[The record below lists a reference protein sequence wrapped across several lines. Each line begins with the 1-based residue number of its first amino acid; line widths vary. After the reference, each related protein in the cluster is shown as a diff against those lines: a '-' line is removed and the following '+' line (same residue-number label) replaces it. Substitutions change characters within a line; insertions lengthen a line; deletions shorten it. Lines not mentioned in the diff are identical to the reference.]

1 MDLHCAYQQGPEHET
16 GHCTALRHVIQ
27 DLIDQGLV
35 HLGQSSVTTNPLLA
49 HTTHAVPSS
58 TDDIHFINFI
68 EFDYHIYML
77 SWDESKS
84 EPIVSDGIYE
94 VGGVT
99 FGPWMPTPF
108 ILVPNVTPVQ
118 LTTTEPLIFP
128 CYSVQTPFVL
138 IPNIDEIHTLY
149 VDDVYIPDIQY
160 VIREDRV
167 VRKQP
172 LTAARPLEATS
183 SHEELMRDDDEILRQ
198 LQSTQARISIWS
210 LLTSSSTH
218 RDASIRSLSQI
229 RVKTTTTPEELIHM
243 MTVGKATQIVF
254 SDDDFPPNGLDHQST
269 QGSKLNGGN

>member
-35 HLGQSSVTTNPLLA
+35 HLGQSSVTTNSLLA

-94 VGGVT
+94 VD
-99 FGPWMPTPF
+99 
-108 ILVPNVTPVQ
+108 
-118 LTTTEPLIFP
+118 
-128 CYSVQTPFVL
+128 
-138 IPNIDEIHTLY
+138 IDEIHTLY

-218 RDASIRSLSQI
+218 RDASIRSLS
-229 RVKTTTTPEELIHM
+229 
-243 MTVGKATQIVF
+243 
-254 SDDDFPPNGLDHQST
+254 
-269 QGSKLNGGN
+269 